1 MVKVG
6 QNEVRGV
13 SHVYKLLSFVYLL
26 VLETNIVDWFPA
38 RNMDNIKEQNT
49 LKDPKIKTV
58 FFTQYNVVACLFAV
72 HLTLFSVVCFK
83 IHSVG
88 ARIFGAERI
97 GEA

>member
-6 QNEVRGV
+6 QNKLGV
-13 SHVYKLLSFVYLL
+13 SHTYKLLSFVYLP
-26 VLETNIVDWFPA
+26 VFGINIVDWFTA
-38 RNMDNIKEQNT
+38 RNVDNIKKQNK
-49 LKDPKIKTV
+49 LEDRKIKTV
-58 FFTQYNVVACLFAV
+58 FFTQYNVVARFFAR
-72 HLTLFSVVCFK
+72 HSPLFSVVCFR